1 MPRIYKTIQGDTW
14 DLISFKLYR
23 DLGGEGLCDKL
34 ISANTKYINYV
45 IFPAGCELV
54 IPDIEIPKVNTLP
67 PWMS

>member
-14 DLISFKLYR
+14 DLIAFKLYR

-34 ISANTKYINYV
+34 ISANTKYINTV

-54 IPDIEIPKVNTLP
+54 IPDIDIPKVNTLP
-67 PWMS
+67 PWVS